1 VTNAASF
8 EFFVAR
14 RYLLAK
20 RKQALVSVITVISV
34 VGVAAGVM
42 ALIIALAINN
52 GFRQT
57 LQRLLLGATA
67 HVSVLEKKPGNGIS
81 GWKALTAG
89 LASRPGVRSAAPAL
103 YGGVFFA
110 SPVQSAGGVIKGV
123 PAPDDDLRPYLKEG
137 SFDLENG
144 IVVGTKLARAAGL
157 MLGSRV
163 TVISPQGELT
173 PFGPRPS
180 YFPMKVVGIFE
191 TGFYDLDSTWAL
203 TSLANAQR
211 ILATGDVVNAIELK
225 LDDMQQAGAVAET
238 IEASLDPALGASSWM
253 EQNKPLLGAL
263 KTERTVT
270 VVTIGLIQLVAA
282 LNILVT
288 LTMMVMEK
296 TRDIGVLMA
305 MGATRSQVR
314 RIFLWQGLLIGAA
327 GAAIGLIAGFAICHL
342 AGANQWIKLDAQ
354 VYALGY
360 LPFETRW
367 IDAVWVAAAAL
378 GVSLLATL
386 HPARSATNILPA
398 EALRYE

>member
-1 VTNAASF
+1 MTKAVPF

-14 RYLLAK
+14 RYLVAK
-20 RKQALVSVITVISV
+20 RRQALVSVITIISV
-34 VGVAAGVM
+34 IGVAAGVM
-42 ALIIALAINN
+42 ALIVALAINN

-67 HVSVLEKKPGNGIS
+67 HVSILEKKPGHGITD
-81 GWKALTAG
+81 WRTLTATM
-89 LASRPGVRSAAPAL
+89 ASHPEVRSAAPAL

-110 SPVQSAGGVIKGV
+110 SPVQSSGGVLKGV
-123 PAPDDDLRPYLKEG
+123 PAPDADLQPYLKEG
-137 SFDLENG
+137 TFDLDRG
-144 IVVGTKLARAAGL
+144 IVVGTKLARSAGL
-157 MLGSRV
+157 MLSSRV

-211 ILATGDVVNAIELK
+211 ILSTGDVVNSIELK
-225 LDDMQQAGAVAET
+225 LSDIQHAGAVAQSLEGQ
-238 IEASLDPALGASSWM
+238 LDPSLAASSWM

-270 VVTIGLIQLVAA
+270 VVTIGLIQLIAA

-327 GAAIGLIAGFAICHL
+327 GTAIGLIAGFAICYF
-342 AGANQWIKLDAQ
+342 AGANQWIKLDEQ

-360 LPFETRW
+360 LPFEARW
-367 IDAVWVAAAAL
+367 TDAIWVAAAAL

-386 HPARSATNILPA
+386 HPARAATSILPA